1 MINVFLLLI
10 KRKNPFLFSFWI
22 DRFPQILYYHIIITL
37 LTFEVSVLQKCK
49 LSNSEELLLHIFWRY
64 SEPLSAQDIF
74 QISQQSPDTLSWSI
88 NYIHKML
95 SALLDKHIIEICDFA
110 KEGRKYVRKFK
121 PTLSKE
127 VFFANMLEQQGV
139 NTASFAKIAVA
150 LVKKKNEKEGSKKH
164 DQLIAELEHMIN
176 EFEKSENEET

>member
-1 MINVFLLLI
+1 M
-10 KRKNPFLFSFWI
+10 
-22 DRFPQILYYHIIITL
+22 
-37 LTFEVSVLQKCK
+37 QKCK

-88 NYIHKML
+88 NY
-95 SALLDKHIIEICDFA
+95 IEICDFA

>member
-1 MINVFLLLI
+1 
-10 KRKNPFLFSFWI
+10 
-22 DRFPQILYYHIIITL
+22 
-37 LTFEVSVLQKCK
+37 
-49 LSNSEELLLHIFWRY
+49 
-64 SEPLSAQDIF
+64 
-74 QISQQSPDTLSWSI
+74 
-88 NYIHKML
+88 ML
-95 SALLDKHIIEICDFA
+95 SALLDKQIIEICDFA